1 MFVHMQQSQ
10 VVKLGYSTEIIII
23 MYVCIV
29 CITMCSLVICIN
41 CNLCYITLFNTITL
55 HYAWLWQLLE
65 C

>member
-1 MFVHMQQSQ
+1 
-10 VVKLGYSTEIIII
+10 

-65 C
+65 CSLFNTITLHYAWLWKLLEC